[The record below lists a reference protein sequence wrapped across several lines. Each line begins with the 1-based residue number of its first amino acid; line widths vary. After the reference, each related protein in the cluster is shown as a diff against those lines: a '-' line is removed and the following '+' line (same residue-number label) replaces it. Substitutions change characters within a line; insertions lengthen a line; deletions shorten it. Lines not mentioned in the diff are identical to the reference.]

1 MPFFNLRRGANAAP
15 QPLGAGQPETV
26 DVIRKRAK
34 HRLIGAAVLV
44 LIGVVGFP
52 LLFDAQPRPVAIDIP
67 IEIPGKN
74 TVKPLTMPGKPD
86 AQASQSGKP
95 ASQAITSKLEKP
107 DKADKPSQSEKVAA
121 AASLGSQE
129 EIVVDKRA
137 ASEVK
142 PSQPAIKKEA
152 EKLAKAEIKSAAKPD
167 VKADVKAEAKTESK
181 PEVKL
186 ETTPAPKVE
195 SKPAPKADDGAR
207 AKALLDGKSASSST
221 ATAAATPPAASG
233 DSEQRLVVQVGAF
246 ADADKA
252 KEVRQKLEKAGLKTY
267 TQVAQTKDGERTR
280 VRVGPFASKL
290 EAEKAAG
297 KIKSLD
303 LPAAILTL

>member
-1 MPFFNLRRGANAAP
+1 MPFFNLRRGVNSAP
-15 QPLGAGQPETV
+15 QPPGAGQPETV

-95 ASQAITSKLEKP
+95 ASQAIASKLEKADKA
-107 DKADKPSQSEKVAA
+107 DKADKPSQTEKVTA
-121 AASLGSQE
+121 AASLGNQE
-129 EIVVDKRA
+129 EIVVDKKA
-137 ASEVK
+137 AADVK
-142 PSQPAIKKEA
+142 PAQTAIKKEA
-152 EKLAKAEIKSAAKPD
+152 EKLSKAEIKSPA
-167 VKADVKAEAKTESK
+167 KADAKAEAKTESQ
-181 PEVKL
+181 L
-186 ETTPAPKVE
+186 ATMPAPKAE
-195 SKPAPKADDGAR
+195 SKPAPKVDDGAR
-207 AKALLDGKSASSST
+207 AKALLDGKSASPST
-221 ATAAATPPAASG
+221 VAAAATPAAASG
-233 DSEQRLVVQVGAF
+233 DSGQRLVVQVGAF

-280 VRVGPFASKL
+280 VRVGPFANKA
-290 EAEKAAG
+290 EAEKAAD

>member
-1 MPFFNLRRGANAAP
+1 MSFFNFRRGSSSAP
-15 QPLGAGQPETV
+15 QPPGAGQPETM
-26 DVIRKRAK
+26 DAIRKRAK

-52 LLFDAQPRPVAIDIP
+52 LLFDAQPRPVAVDIP

-74 TVKPLTMPGKPD
+74 SVKPLTLPAKPD
-86 AQASQSGKP
+86 ALSSAPNKP
-95 ASQAITSKLEKP
+95 ASLAVAAKPEKTEKTEKT
-107 DKADKPSQSEKVAA
+107 DKVTA

-129 EIVVDKRA
+129 EIVTDK
-137 ASEVK
+137 K
-142 PSQPAIKKEA
+142 PEAQLKPAPAAIKKEA
-152 EKLAKAEIKSAAKPD
+152 EKVAKAESATPSKLEPKP
-167 VKADVKAEAKTESK
+167 KLEPKAETK
-181 PEVKL
+181 PETKPV
-186 ETTPAPKVE
+186 AKV
-195 SKPAPKADDGAR
+195 DDGAR
-207 AKALLDGKSASSST
+207 AKALLDGQS
-221 ATAAATPPAASG
+221 AAAPKPAAA
-233 DSEQRLVVQVGAF
+233 DAADQRLVVQVGAF

-280 VRVGPFASKL
+280 VRVGPFASKAD
-290 EAEKAAG
+290 AEKAAS

>member
-1 MPFFNLRRGANAAP
+1 MPFFNLRRGANSAP
-15 QPLGAGQPETV
+15 QPPGAGQPETV

-95 ASQAITSKLEKP
+95 ASQATASKLEKA
-107 DKADKPSQSEKVAA
+107 DKADKPSQTEKVAA
-121 AASLGSQE
+121 AASLGNQE
-129 EIVVDKRA
+129 EIVVDKKA
-137 ASEVK
+137 AADVK
-142 PSQPAIKKEA
+142 PAQPAIKKEA

-167 VKADVKAEAKTESK
+167 AKAEAKTESK

-207 AKALLDGKSASSST
+207 AKALLDGKSASP
-221 ATAAATPPAASG
+221 ATVAAAATPAAASG

-280 VRVGPFASKL
+280 VRVGPFANKA